1 MKMRGELRENPTV
14 KKIAERIKRTVKS
27 QPTGGGG
34 LSVAVCAK
42 AAYGLAKGE
51 LGDKAT
57 YNGISRICEQ
67 SPVKEWSARSM
78 SQLVWGLSK
87 GEHLTNEKPLLQAI
101 IKELQERVRELDAD
115 SLSDLL
121 WGIAQARV
129 QRDGATQTV
138 IREDADDA
146 LFRKVTTIVLAKLD
160 QFQPRQ
166 LADIVDAY
174 VRMGIKD
181 DKLFKDLGPK
191 ILAKQNELT
200 DDQMA
205 KCIKAYSRFGIPLR
219 TTAKTRAATVVVGDF
234 QRPSDFKRP
243 TTKDK
248 DQHPVSFSMA
258 LQNDVM

>member
-1 MKMRGELRENPTV
+1 
-14 KKIAERIKRTVKS
+14 
-27 QPTGGGG
+27 
-34 LSVAVCAK
+34 VCAK

-57 YNGISRICEQ
+57 YAGIARICEQ
-67 SPVKEWSARSM
+67 SPVKTWSARSM
-78 SQLVWGLSK
+78 AQLVWGLAR
-87 GEHLTNEKPLLQAI
+87 GEHLVNEKPMLQVI

-129 QRDGATQTV
+129 QKEGATQTV

-146 LFRKVTTIVLAKLD
+146 LFRKVTVLVLAKID
-160 QFQPRQ
+160 QFQSKQ
-166 LADIVDAY
+166 IADIVDAY

-181 DKLFKDLGPK
+181 EKLFKDLGPK
-191 ILAKQNELT
+191 ILAKQNDLT

-234 QRPSDFKRP
+234 SGRQSDYKP
-243 TTKDK
+243 TRQAPGAD
-248 DQHPVSFSMA
+248 HPVAYSMA
-258 LQNDVM
+258 LKNDVM